1 MPFEYFGGKEIS
13 LKSIQK
19 EIQTIENVEDH
30 SSGLNL
36 TGCRVYYWQDNQEGF
51 VDIGNSIGF
60 GLEGEVYQT
69 QWPNFV
75 VKIYFPEM
83 RTRVREDKLKLMVE
97 NWISDNRLRWPLGL
111 IYSDTG
117 HREFLG
123 VLMHY
128 AKGKEISAE
137 EGAISLSN
145 FFRQDRRNL
154 LTTLINVA
162 SIFELLEQNMVV
174 MGDVNFS
181 NFLIDPETYGVT
193 MIDLDGAQVS
203 KYPCATCKE
212 NFNAPELFEGE
223 TDPEASETLI
233 ANQHYHQRYS
243 TFDRDRFSLASYLFM
258 MMMCTPPFAAKGA
271 TRVQNLAKRCF
282 GFSLT
287 DEKFTLFYRH
297 DDHSARWSHLPHF
310 VRQAFMISF
319 TTSDPSCRPS
329 PTKWREILECYRWM
343 LDEGYL
349 KQFDKDCTVLYD
361 FRGKSLPY
369 SELEK
374 IKNNMIYAFE
384 GTGFTFHEAI
394 QSLLKAAEERIEN
407 FNIDEA
413 RLEEDIKRHP
423 IVSLDEKAKVEV
435 LLNIGVLKRLSL
447 AATCSSFINHISGK
461 YVVFP

>member
-1 MPFEYFGGKEIS
+1 MPFEYFGGKAIS
-13 LKSIQK
+13 LESIQK

-36 TGCRVYYWQDNQEGF
+36 TGKRVYYRQTNQEDF
-51 VDIGNSIGF
+51 LVIGNSIGF

-69 QWPNFV
+69 QWPEFL

-83 RTRVREDKLKLMVE
+83 RTRVRQNKLKLMVE
-97 NWISDNRLRWPLGL
+97 NRILDDRLCWPCGL
-111 IYSDTG
+111 IYSDNSDK
-117 HREFLG
+117 RKFLG
-123 VLMHY
+123 VLIKY
-128 AKGKEISAE
+128 AKGEEISIE
-137 EGAISLSN
+137 EGATSLSD

-162 SIFELLEQNMVV
+162 SIFELLEQNKVV

-203 KYPCATCKE
+203 KYPCAACKE
-212 NFNAPELFEGE
+212 NFNAPELFKGV
-223 TDPEASETLI
+223 TDPEASETSI
-233 ANQHYHQRYS
+233 ANQLYHQRYS

-271 TRVQNLAKRCF
+271 TRVQNLAKCCF

-287 DEKFTLFYRH
+287 DETKTLLYRH

-329 PTKWREILECYRWM
+329 PTKWREILECYRRM

-349 KQFDKDCTVLYD
+349 QQFDKDCTVLYD
-361 FRGKSLPY
+361 FRGKGLPY
-369 SELEK
+369 SVLEK
-374 IKNNMIYAFE
+374 IEKEMICTFE
-384 GTGFTFHEAI
+384 GIGFTFHEAI
-394 QSLLKAAEERIEN
+394 QSLLKAAEKSIKN
-407 FNIDEA
+407 LNIDEA
-413 RLEEDIKRHP
+413 RLAEDLKWQP
-423 IVSLDEKAKVEV
+423 IVSLDAKTKVKV
-435 LLNIGVLKRLSL
+435 LLNVGVLKKLSL
-447 AATCSSFINHISGK
+447 KTMSSF
-461 YVVFP
+461 